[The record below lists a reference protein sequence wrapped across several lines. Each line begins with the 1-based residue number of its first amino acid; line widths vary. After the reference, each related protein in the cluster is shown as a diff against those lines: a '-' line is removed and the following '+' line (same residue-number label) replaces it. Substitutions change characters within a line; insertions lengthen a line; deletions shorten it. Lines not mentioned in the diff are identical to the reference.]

1 MRRWNET
8 ISMKT
13 RNTADHDTCSG
24 TTRHNPSERRRQ
36 PVVTRAVSKR
46 GKLPKS
52 ADAPALTAVAK
63 TGGRTKLT
71 GRTIECIDY
80 KGYTLKIE
88 PQRSGWKVAIFPN
101 GSPFALHRIPCTS
114 ESSGRE
120 AVIEQAKA
128 IIDAAGAVPTLQQPA
143 TEPEDTS
150 ESWVLSLE
158 LFLLRIRNVSLQWW
172 TNTAATL
179 KRVYFSI
186 DTRSNC
192 L

>member
-13 RNTADHDTCSG
+13 KNTADQDNRSG
-24 TTRHNPSERRRQ
+24 TPRLNPSERRRQ
-36 PVVTRAVSKR
+36 PVAARAVSKR
-46 GKLPKS
+46 SKLAKS
-52 ADAPALTAVAK
+52 ADAPALTAIAK
-63 TGGRTKLT
+63 TAGHTKVT
-71 GRTIECIDY
+71 GRTIECIAY
-80 KGYTLKIE
+80 KGYTLRIE

-120 AVIEQAKA
+120 AVIEQAKS
-128 IIDAAGAVPTLQQPA
+128 IIDAASVIPTLQQPA
-143 TEPEDTS
+143 TEPADTS
-150 ESWVLSLE
+150 ESWVLVLE

>member
-8 ISMKT
+8 ILMKT
-13 RNTADHDTCSG
+13 KNTADRDTCSG
-24 TTRHNPSERRRQ
+24 NTRHNPSERRRQ
-36 PVVTRAVSKR
+36 PVATRAVSKR
-46 GKLPKS
+46 GKPPKS
-52 ADAPALTAVAK
+52 ADAAALTALAK
-63 TGGRTKLT
+63 AGGHTKPT
-71 GRTIECIDY
+71 GRTIECIAY
-80 KGYTLKIE
+80 KGYTLKVE
-88 PQRSGWKVAIFPN
+88 PQRNGWKVAIFPN

-120 AVIEQAKA
+120 AVIAQAKA
-128 IIDAAGAVPTLQQPA
+128 IIDAASAMPTLQQPA
-143 TEPEDTS
+143 TEPDDTS